1 MKTKKSYSL
10 TKNILMGILI
20 TGMMFP
26 INLSAKKNK
35 FLTSSVVPAA
45 QGYAKIKRDNNK
57 NYVIKI
63 EITDLADVAR
73 LNTSK
78 VSYVVWMETDQNR
91 TENLGQLNSS
101 SGFLSKQNKASLE
114 TVSSYKPTK
123 IFVTA
128 EEFTNARYPAE
139 KIIMS
144 TDRF

>member
-1 MKTKKSYSL
+1 MKKQKSMSL
-10 TKNILMGILI
+10 TRNILMGILI

-26 INLSAKKNK
+26 ITLSAQKNK

-45 QGYAKIKRDNNK
+45 QGFAKVKRDNNK
-57 NYVIKI
+57 NYVIKV
-63 EITDLADVAR
+63 EITDLADVSR
-73 LNTSK
+73 LQASK
-78 VSYVVWMETDQNR
+78 VSYVVWMETDQER
-91 TENLGQLNSS
+91 TENLGQLDSS

-123 IFVTA
+123 IYITA
-128 EEFTNARYPAE
+128 EENTNAQYPGD